1 MRSIREVI
9 VEIEGVSE
17 TELRVWIESGWIR
30 PARTQADYAFSEM
43 DIARVSLIADL
54 RQRMGVNDEAMP
66 VVLDLMDQ
74 LYGLRRELRRVL
86 DVVDE
91 QPEPERSRILSALQ
105 AKAAD
110 EDVTDQG

>member
-9 VEIEGVSE
+9 VEVEGISE
-17 TELRVWIESGWIR
+17 SELRVWIECGWIR
-30 PARTQADYAFSEM
+30 PARAEADYAFSEV

-54 RQRMGVNDEAMP
+54 RQRMGINDEAMP

-86 DVVDE
+86 AVIDR
-91 QPEPERSRILSALQ
+91 QPEPERSRILEALQ
-105 AKAAD
+105 ASAARN
-110 EDVTDQG
+110 EDQD

>member
-9 VEIEGVSE
+9 VDLEDLSEG
-17 TELRVWIESGWIR
+17 ELRVWIDSGWIR
-30 PARTQADYAFSEM
+30 PARTETDYAFSEM

-54 RQRMGVNDEAMP
+54 RQRMGINDEAMP

-86 DVVDE
+86 DVIDS
-91 QPEPERSRILSALQ
+91 QPEPERSRIMEALQ
-105 AKAAD
+105 AEAAQ
-110 EDVTDQG
+110 TGDQD